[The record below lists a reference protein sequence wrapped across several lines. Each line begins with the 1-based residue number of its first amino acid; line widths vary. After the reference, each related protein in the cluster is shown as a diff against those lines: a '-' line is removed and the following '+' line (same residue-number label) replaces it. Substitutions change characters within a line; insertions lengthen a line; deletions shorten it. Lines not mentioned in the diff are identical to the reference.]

1 MQKSTEKDT
10 LQYLIDYLQKQGYP
24 DDSLLFNYKEGKY
37 RADLVIVD
45 TATLTPLQIFEVRN
59 KLSLTDHIS
68 DKDLLKQHL
77 SETSKSNPDII
88 GYLVY
93 ASKEEP
99 FFEVI
104 DPFTDK
110 PVRESAFDYNNQV
123 QKGKNAKFS
132 LLKNNKSKAVGNLK
146 FVTMSLIFSTI
157 FILLLDVFNIV
168 EITGY
173 RLYLILIIV
182 ILVLLPYY
190 ETIKV
195 ANFELTQKD
204 KDK

>member
-1 MQKSTEKDT
+1 M
-10 LQYLIDYLQKQGYP
+10 
-24 DDSLLFNYKEGKY
+24 
-37 RADLVIVD
+37 
-45 TATLTPLQIFEVRN
+45 
-59 KLSLTDHIS
+59 
-68 DKDLLKQHL
+68 
-77 SETSKSNPDII
+77 
-88 GYLVY
+88 
-93 ASKEEP
+93 
-99 FFEVI
+99 
-104 DPFTDK
+104 
-110 PVRESAFDYNNQV
+110 
-123 QKGKNAKFS
+123 
-132 LLKNNKSKAVGNLK
+132 KNNKSKAVGNLK